1 MAKAEKQSKKIKRK
15 HDVSDETVKSSKKA
29 ELVDTPE
36 KSKKR
41 KTAEEDGEENVEEPV
56 KQVDD
61 EQDGE
66 EKEHEEEQGNQLE
79 DLPSGNALSLPQT
92 GDSLPTKFAE
102 LNLSERTM
110 EAIKEMGFETM
121 TEIQQRAIPPLM
133 AGRDVLG
140 AAKTGSGKTLAFVR
154 RILRQSESHKLL
166 TIRPVNSSDRT
177 TSQLEI
183 QAQERHRRSYFV
195 AHEVKGSFYKSRN
208 CADRMIENWHC
219 RSGALL
225 VNCSTSTLKPTV
237 LSWGALIVE
246 RKPKSWR
253 RVLTSWSRLVCA
265 LILPLIGAPTD
276 YAQAGR
282 LLDHLQNTKGFV
294 FKNLRQL
301 VIE

>member
-41 KTAEEDGEENVEEPV
+41 KTAEEDGEENVEEQV

-92 GDSLPTKFAE
+92 GDSLPTKFTE
-102 LNLSERTM
+102 LSLSERTM

-166 TIRPVNSSDRT
+166 TIRSVNSRD
-177 TSQLEI
+177 
-183 QAQERHRRSYFV
+183 
-195 AHEVKGSFYKSRN
+195 
-208 CADRMIENWHC
+208 
-219 RSGALL
+219 
-225 VNCSTSTLKPTV
+225 
-237 LSWGALIVE
+237 
-246 RKPKSWR
+246 
-253 RVLTSWSRLVCA
+253 
-265 LILPLIGAPTD
+265 
-276 YAQAGR
+276 
-282 LLDHLQNTKGFV
+282 
-294 FKNLRQL
+294 
-301 VIE
+301 